1 MTERISFPE
10 NLLPL
15 AVIKVSFKTYFH
27 EMEKLLLIERI
38 FEEQN
43 GSVSTSQNK
52 KKFKKN

>member
-15 AVIKVSFKTYFH
+15 AVSFKTYFH
-27 EMEKLLLIERI
+27 EMEKLLFIERI